1 MWFRYELLS
10 TGFHTARQR
19 VAGDVAPLRSAPRLN
34 PTVRRYCD
42 PQARIG
48 WIGRKH
54 DAEEIT

>member
-1 MWFRYELLS
+1 LP
-10 TGFHTARQR
+10 TGFHTAQQR

-34 PTVRRYCD
+34 PTVGRYCD

-48 WIGRKH
+48 WKTTGRKH